1 MYQIYQRLSLTRLTI
16 IDGFELLH
24 SDTGVI
30 SDYLYSINNKLST
43 ANNHTSSLIS
53 NVSTIL
59 NSLKNSAGT
68 AIQALQTSAGY
79 LASMNY
85 SAPDGNTYGLG
96 SLLWLVRNSLS
107 ADGVIA
113 SRLDRLTDIQSA
125 LGPLSTVVSR
135 LNGDGPI
142 ASRLDRLADIQSAL
156 GPLSTIVAR
165 LNGDGP
171 ISLRLDRLADIQSA
185 LGPLSTVVS
194 RLTYS
199 YDGNTY
205 SASSLLFQIM
215 QRLGADS
222 VISNRLSGVI
232 DGLDSSSSSIIDAL
246 GNVAITF
253 PDSIT
258 ATLSGDA
265 TISAETDV
273 AGEAAQTASL
283 YDSLV
288 GEVDADGLR
297 SQLDGLVGVL
307 RTSFPFGCIF
317 VLIDAC
323 DALSAAPVAP
333 VFSADL
339 PVVVGTYHAEID
351 LSFFDS
357 VATLWRG
364 GMLVIYVAGLYSATK
379 QWVFNGGGESA

>member
-1 MYQIYQRLSLTRLTI
+1 MNVTTEQL
-16 IDGFELLH
+16 DA
-24 SDTGVI
+24 V

-59 NSLKNSAGT
+59 NSVKNSAGT
-68 AIQALQTSAGY
+68 AIQALQSISSSDGILSQRLGQVRDGLTSSGI
-79 LASMNY
+79 LAQRLSTIM
-85 SAPDGNTYGLG
+85 S
-96 SLLWLVRNSLS
+96 SLS
-107 ADGVIA
+107 SDGIIAQRLLLLFNQLSGDGVIA
-113 SRLDRLTDIQSA
+113 QRLQYTNPSTGLVTPAGYSLYQILSSVSPLSGLLSSDGILAQRLLTIMDRLS
-125 LGPLSTVVSR
+125 S
-135 LNGDGPI
+135 DG
-142 ASRLDRLADIQSAL
+142 
-156 GPLSTIVAR
+156 IVA
-165 LNGDGP
+165 
-171 ISLRLDRLADIQSA
+171 
-185 LGPLSTVVS
+185 
-194 RLTYS
+194 
-199 YDGNTY
+199 
-205 SASSLLFQIM
+205 
-215 QRLGADS
+215 QRLLSIFNQLTSDGL
-222 VISNRLSGVI
+222 ISQRLSGVI
-232 DGLDSSSSSIIDAL
+232 DGLDSSASRIIDAL
-246 GNVAITF
+246 GNVSITF

-297 SQLDGLVGVL
+297 LQLDGLVGVL

-317 VLIDAC
+317 ILIDAC

-339 PVVVGTYHAEID
+339 PAVVGTYHAEID

-364 GMLVIYVAGLYSATK
+364 GVVVIYVAGLYSATK

>member
-1 MYQIYQRLSLTRLTI
+1 MNS
-16 IDGFELLH
+16 
-24 SDTGVI
+24 
-30 SDYLYSINNKLST
+30 KLSSIS
-43 ANNHTSSLIS
+43 NLSSSLLT

-59 NSLKNSAGT
+59 NSVKNSAGT
-68 AIQALQTSAGY
+68 AIQALQTMESRNQSAGLSTADWLNRLSSQVGVDGALVGRLTSDGLGAASWLNRLSSQLNAGGALANRLDSVVTLLGSTGTLAGY
-79 LASMNY
+79 LTSGDLSVASWINRISSQLNSGGALANRLD
-85 SAPDGNTYGLG
+85 SAV
-96 SLLWLVRNSLS
+96 SLLSTLGTISSQLGVDGALS
-107 ADGVIA
+107 G
-113 SRLDRLTDIQSA
+113 RLD
-125 LGPLSTVVSR
+125 V
-135 LNGDGPI
+135 
-142 ASRLDRLADIQSAL
+142 LA
-156 GPLSTIVAR
+156 
-165 LNGDGP
+165 
-171 ISLRLDRLADIQSA
+171 
-185 LGPLSTVVS
+185 
-194 RLTYS
+194 
-199 YDGNTY
+199 
-205 SASSLLFQIM
+205 
-215 QRLGADS
+215 
-222 VISNRLSGVI
+222 NRLSYTPSGSSTLQTAGGMLWQLLQAVRGLDIGGVI
-232 DGLDSSSSSIIDAL
+232 DGIETGSTSIVQRLAQLPGILQDGFSSVVEGL

-339 PVVVGTYHAEID
+339 PAVVGTYHAEID